1 MPNIQNI
8 ILEKMENNECDIYSK
23 TNTNCT
29 FYIQRF
35 ELFNTERLF
44 CRFVFRQQP
53 ISLLNAWVQLE
64 GGWPETQVDK
74 WPCCQTASPGA
85 AVHLDSIGLRG
96 VRPRSLYYK

>member
-44 CRFVFRQQP
+44 SFAGLYSGSNP
-53 ISLLNAWVQLE
+53 SLYLTLGCSW
-64 GGWPETQVDK
+64 
-74 WPCCQTASPGA
+74 
-85 AVHLDSIGLRG
+85 RG
-96 VRPRSLYYK
+96 VDLKPRLINDLAVRLLLLVLLCT